1 MSQTASGIVIVD
13 THAAHE
19 RITYERMKRS
29 FLEDRVK
36 SQPLLVPHSISV
48 SEAEANLVEDISA
61 ELQRLGL
68 SIRRSGP
75 ESVLVETIPAML
87 SKTNVEELVKDLFSE
102 ITEFESSKIIEEHQ
116 DEVISSMACH
126 FSIRANRR
134 LTVAEMNAL
143 LRDIEET
150 ERSGQCNHGRP
161 TWYHISLAEL
171 DTLFLR
177 GR

>member
-1 MSQTASGIVIVD
+1 MVCPFEE
-13 THAAHE
+13 AAL
-19 RITYERMKRS
+19 K
-29 FLEDRVK
+29 
-36 SQPLLVPHSISV
+36 
-48 SEAEANLVEDISA
+48 
-61 ELQRLGL
+61 
-68 SIRRSGP
+68 
-75 ESVLVETIPAML
+75 SVLVETIPAML

-126 FSIRANRR
+126 FSIRANRT
-134 LTVAEMNAL
+134 LTLAEMNAL

-161 TWYHISLAEL
+161 TWHHISLAEL
-171 DTLFLR
+171 DTMFLR

>member
-1 MSQTASGIVIVD
+1 M
-13 THAAHE
+13 
-19 RITYERMKRS
+19 
-29 FLEDRVK
+29 K

-48 SEAEANLVEDISA
+48 SEAEANLVEDISSD
-61 ELQRLGL
+61 LQKLGL
-68 SIRRSGP
+68 SIRISGP

-102 ITEFESSKIIEEHQ
+102 ITEFENSKIIEQHQ

-126 FSIRANRR
+126 FSIRANRP
-134 LTVAEMNAL
+134 LTIAEMNAL

-161 TWYHISLAEL
+161 TWHHISLAEL
-171 DTLFLR
+171 DAMFLR